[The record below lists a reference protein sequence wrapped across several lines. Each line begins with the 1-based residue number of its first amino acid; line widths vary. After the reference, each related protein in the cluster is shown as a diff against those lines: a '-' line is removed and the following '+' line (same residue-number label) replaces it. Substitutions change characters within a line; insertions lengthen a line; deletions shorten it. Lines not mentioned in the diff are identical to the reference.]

1 MKLTA
6 EQLVVAFR
14 MAAASADVNGR
25 VMVSAGALLRAAQL
39 LEKVVDEPREIL
51 HPSRQVD

>member
-14 MAAASADVNGR
+14 MAAANADVNGR
-25 VMVSAGALLRAAQL
+25 VMISADALLRAAQL
-39 LEKVVDEPREIL
+39 LEKVPDEPRGIL
-51 HPSRQVD
+51 YPPRQVD